1 MKQDV
6 LYRAK
11 GARTEKIPS
20 KETLN
25 HRQLIEWVSGTDVFM
40 DTHQAYLRAY
50 EALGLDLI
58 LRVPLKNENAS
69 FPTPSGRCRR
79 HPRKPYSFAAL
90 GVYDTAFRHTY
101 ACKTVED
108 VWELDVDSLKYE
120 DLIVPVPHSCDAED
134 IRLRQAALGD
144 IGLYYPM
151 LYTTL
156 FMWAVEVLGWEIFM
170 LSAMS
175 QPQRFHDQFL
185 LPCVQKSKAIVN
197 EMARASDS
205 PFVFV
210 HDDLANHA
218 GPVFRPSWYDEFI
231 FPHYPEIWGQAKDLG
246 KKIIFVA
253 DGNMTSF
260 IPKLRDVGVDGM
272 LYENPATPLEVI
284 LENFGSRGG
293 LFIGGI
299 ETAKLTFGTPG
310 EVRKMVFDVAAKCA
324 DFTGFVMSSPGGLH
338 DGIPMENLD
347 AYFDA
352 RSQVGATPKD
362 WRKRF
367 RSYRKE

>member
-6 LYRAK
+6 LSRAE
-11 GARTEKIPS
+11 GIWTEKVLS
-20 KETLN
+20 KESLN
-25 HRQLIEWVSGTDVFM
+25 HRQLIEWVSGVNVYK

-58 LRVPLKNENAS
+58 LRVPLKNENAPV
-69 FPTPSGRCRR
+69 PTPPGQICR
-79 HPRKPYSFAAL
+79 HPCKPYSFAAL

-108 VWELDVDSLKYE
+108 VWKLDVDSLKYE
-120 DLIVPVPHSCDAED
+120 DLIVPVPHSCAAGD

-156 FMWAVEVLGWEIFM
+156 FMWAVEVLGWEVFM

-175 QPQRFHDQFL
+175 HPQRFHDHFL
-185 LPCVQKSKAIVN
+185 LPCVQKSKAIV
-197 EMARASDS
+197 EEIAMASDS
-205 PFVFV
+205 PYVFV
-210 HDDLANHA
+210 HDDLANHS

-231 FPHYPEIWGQAKDLG
+231 FPHYPEIWSQAKTFG

-260 IPKLRDVGVDGM
+260 LPKLREVGVDGM
-272 LYENPATPLEVI
+272 LYENPATP
-284 LENFGSRGG
+284 
-293 LFIGGI
+293 
-299 ETAKLTFGTPG
+299 
-310 EVRKMVFDVAAKCA
+310 
-324 DFTGFVMSSPGGLH
+324 
-338 DGIPMENLD
+338 MEMIID
-347 AYFDA
+347 HF
-352 RSQVGATPKD
+352 
-362 WRKRF
+362 
-367 RSYRKE
+367 